1 MCEVRIKDYL
11 YITDDDINNFD
22 IEIDNGKEVY
32 IPKSYQLWF
41 RYHDTDITAAFT
53 INDLRKAKDG
63 NILDSSYSETEGD
76 LLTSFEEQL
85 EEDEVIDS
93 ILECIEHLWNKTFT
107 NNKYDYL
114 GYVSRD

>member
-1 MCEVRIKDYL
+1 L
-11 YITDDDINNFD
+11 
-22 IEIDNGKEVY
+22 
-32 IPKSYQLWF
+32 
-41 RYHDTDITAAFT
+41 
-53 INDLRKAKDG
+53 
-63 NILDSSYSETEGD
+63 ILAIQKTEGD